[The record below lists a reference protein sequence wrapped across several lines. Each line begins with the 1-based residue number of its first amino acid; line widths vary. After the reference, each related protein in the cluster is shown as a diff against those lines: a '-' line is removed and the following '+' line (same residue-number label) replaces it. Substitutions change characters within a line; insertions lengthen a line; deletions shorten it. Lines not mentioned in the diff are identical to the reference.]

1 MTMNTNQVIRHVLPG
16 IRPEPLAS
24 YLAGLGLI
32 RVLGDQADPAATAA
46 WTPDG
51 LALTATV
58 PDIAAW
64 LADAYVPAPVVSPW
78 TNGSGFG
85 PRDKESRRV
94 LDVLREHPAP
104 RLAPFRDAI
113 RVGEDVVRRARAEGW
128 IAEAASG
135 GDKGRVV
142 QEFRNR
148 CPDALLPWIDA
159 TVVLA
164 GENMFFPPLL
174 GTGGND
180 GRLDFSTNFH
190 QRLLEVVGVPDG
202 ERKRSIARARDL
214 LDGTEI
220 EQLAMAAVGQF
231 DPGSA
236 GGPGSSWFGAADSLV
251 NPWAYIL
258 LVEGAL
264 LFAAA
269 AARRNQHYRQG
280 YERAAIPFTV
290 DGSPDGTDSGAA
302 GEESRGEVW
311 APVWTAEFTLPE
323 IRQLFAEARASWR
336 GRPARRA
343 VDFYAATRSL
353 GVSRGIGQF
362 TRYGLRRRNGLA
374 FAAVPLDRIT
384 VHEKPEVCLSA
395 GLEEWVARVGVGD
408 KSSPIG
414 EAVRRFES
422 AHLTYARDGGPIQ
435 LGRMLATITTLEQ
448 AVGRSGRARENTYV
462 RRPPRA
468 QEFLAF
474 LTAGHSS
481 AELRIAVGLA
491 SCATLPGADPARAP
505 SRTMRQILLP
515 VDPPAPG
522 ERNRTGG
529 RWRSAPVVPGFGFRS
544 LPDVLA
550 DVLAWRSR
558 TAAVEQDHQ
567 QRFRGVPAFRR
578 GVPVP
583 AADLHAFVSGLLDE
597 TALDMWL
604 RACLALD
611 RYPAKWNWPISEP
624 FVPMATLGLLH
635 PLAMGLASG
644 AAGKPHRAMSAEA
657 PGQSASR
664 EPGDEPKLALR
675 PDWAGRLTAGQVRPV
690 HEEAVARL
698 RQAGW
703 EAVPA
708 APCTMADGA
717 LIAAALV
724 PRCRG
729 ANSILRRLAFPLG
742 QSEEPARS
750 GSTEPADP
758 EEQS

>member
-1 MTMNTNQVIRHVLPG
+1 VTTGTNEVIRHVLPG
-16 IRPEPLAS
+16 LRPEPLAS

-32 RVLGDQADPAATAA
+32 RVLGGQADPAASAA

-51 LALTATV
+51 LALTTTV

-64 LADAYVPAPVVSPW
+64 LADSYVPTPVLSPW

-85 PRDKESRRV
+85 PKDKESRRV
-94 LDVLREHPAP
+94 LDVLREHPSP
-104 RLAPFRDAI
+104 RLASFRDAI
-113 RVGEDVVRRARAEGW
+113 RGAEDVVRRARAEGW
-128 IAEAASG
+128 IAEAGAG

-148 CPDALLPWIDA
+148 CPDALLPWMDA
-159 TVVLA
+159 AVVLT
-164 GENMFFPPLL
+164 GEDTFFPPLL

-202 ERKRSIARARDL
+202 ERERSAARARDL
-214 LDGTEI
+214 LDGTET
-220 EQLAMAAVGQF
+220 EQLAKAAVGQF
-231 DPGSA
+231 DPGGA
-236 GGPGSSWFGAADSLV
+236 GGPGSSRFGAADSLV
-251 NPWAYIL
+251 NPWAYVL
-258 LVEGAL
+258 LIEGTL
-264 LFAAA
+264 LFAAS
-269 AARRNQHYRQG
+269 AARRNQHYQQG

-290 DGSPDGTDSGAA
+290 DGSPDGTDSSAA

-311 APVWTAEFTLPE
+311 VPVWTREFTLPE

-353 GVSRGIGQF
+353 GVSRGIGEF

-374 FAAVPLDRIT
+374 FAAVPLDTIT
-384 VHEKPEVCLSA
+384 VREKPEVRLSA
-395 GLEEWVARVGVGD
+395 GVEDWVSRIGAGD
-408 KSSPIG
+408 KSSAVG

-422 AHLTYARDGGPIQ
+422 AHLKYARDGGPIQ
-435 LGRMLATITTLEQ
+435 LARMLAAITTLEQ
-448 AVGRSGRARENTYV
+448 AIGRSGRARENTYV

-474 LTAGHSS
+474 LAAASPS

-491 SCATLPGADPARAP
+491 SCTTLPGTDQAQEP

-522 ERNRTGG
+522 ERGRAGG
-529 RWRSAPVVPGFGFRS
+529 RWRDAPVVPGFGLRR

-550 DVLAWRSR
+550 DVLIWRSR
-558 TAAVEQDHQ
+558 TAAAEQHHQ
-567 QRFRGVPAFRR
+567 QDFRGVPTFRWA
-578 GVPVP
+578 VPVP
-583 AADLHAFVSGLLDE
+583 TADLHAFARGLLDE

-611 RYPAKWNWPISEP
+611 RYPATWDWPISDP
-624 FVPMATLGLLH
+624 FVPVATLGLLH
-635 PLAMGLASG
+635 PLAVGLSSDEARRS
-644 AAGKPHRAMSAEA
+644 HRAVPAE
-657 PGQSASR
+657 PTGQSASG
-664 EPGDEPKLALR
+664 EPGGEPKLALR
-675 PDWAGRLTAGQVRPV
+675 PDWAGRLAAGQVRPV
-690 HEEAVARL
+690 HEEAVVRL
-698 RQAGW
+698 RQVGW
-703 EAVPA
+703 AAVPA
-708 APCTMADGA
+708 APGAMAEGRR
-717 LIAAALV
+717 IAAALV

-729 ANSILRRLAFPLG
+729 ANSMLRRLASPLR
-742 QSEEPARS
+742 EPDEPATS
-750 GSTEPADP
+750 GSTEPADS